1 MSMRYKG
8 GVISTTSPT
17 VTPPVD
23 GEGGSASGI
32 WSLETQAQ
40 YEGDSGWPKP
50 ILAAE
55 LYAWGYNGQGILG
68 LGDTTNRSSP
78 TQVGAL
84 ITWSK
89 TEVGQF
95 LSVAT
100 KNDGTL
106 WTWGG
111 DPFNYGSLGNNTT
124 TSISSPVQV
133 GALTTW
139 DKIAAGR
146 YGGLATTTDGKLY
159 AWGFNNYGQ
168 LGQGNTTNYSSP
180 VQVGAL
186 TSWSELGSGNNHTLA
201 VKTDGTLWAW
211 GFNNYGQLGQGN
223 TTSYSSPVQVGS
235 LTNWLKVAGG
245 TYFSAAIK
253 TDGTLW
259 TWGVN
264 SNGGLGLNISD
275 AINRSSPVQ
284 VGALTTWQD
293 MALGQ
298 RHMIATTTD
307 GKLYAWGYNGFGQLG
322 NNTTT
327 NYSSPIQVGALTTWS
342 KVGAG
347 TYFSMAVKT
356 DGTLWAWGKNAI
368 GQLGQGNTT
377 NRSSPVQVGALTTW
391 SRATS
396 SDTSTSVLA
405 ITKS

>member
-100 KNDGTL
+100 KHDGTL

-168 LGQGNTTNYSSP
+168 LGQGNTTN
-180 VQVGAL
+180 
-186 TSWSELGSGNNHTLA
+186 
-201 VKTDGTLWAW
+201 
-211 GFNNYGQLGQGN
+211 
-223 TTSYSSPVQVGS
+223 YSSPVQVGS